1 MGYLVGCCEWIE
13 NNFYVMVCVWS
24 NATTITYSLGTSRN
38 YEPLWFVIQL
48 AIGAAFHVR
57 GGITFWKTMNACAVC
72 TALIIL
78 VYIFGAMTSHTDQ
91 FYNSPFEGKP
101 EYTFQGGAGAFFRSL
116 HAPTWFYIG
125 CETSMIAVSK
135 INNGTDVVP
144 KALRMTFVGLAVIS
158 FWMLFCVKATQTEDW
173 SNLVGSN
180 YPLSYGF
187 AKNLHWDY
195 RLAALLTIPPNMSS
209 ILGFL
214 YASELTT
221 HSMAMSGLM
230 PIYLRKTNGVNQ
242 VPLNAL
248 FSCVALQFVLLMYF
262 WAVSSGKNSGVM
274 FQVCLL
280 GATLSYVGIF
290 GAYIRFS
297 NRYESMERKY
307 RSPYGTIGAYVGILV
322 FGVTFCSIVYSNL
335 GNGGLYLF
343 LAFVLVISVYYYFY
357 AESHQCFSIIEQR
370 SFMKAYILNAN
381 KKRKLSR
388 WSRFCYDIQ
397 DLWTTFCCGCGINE
411 SGQVV
416 CAYPLCLVR
425 EGDTRCCCGMGCILP
440 DHQRRLHSTSAS
452 PKHLRNNRQYYQQQQ
467 RFQSRKGFTGVSMI
481 SNSTTTTSGGTSS
494 SCTSSPNNTF
504 NLRSALFATP
514 AKPEAPVAP
523 ATTTVSPPVKVEAS
537 IKEDELLSMP
547 INPPISAK
555 KTGDASPMVPL
566 SKAKSMQMFTRS
578 FRHSVVEDDPE
589 AEPDRFFDVVSCK
602 DDDRGGD
609 DAEDDDPDDPDDHDA
624 GAAAVHA
631 MDPPYKYQSPPRTS
645 GKHDDA
651 MLRSVDPGDE
661 VDDEERRDVY
671 VLDDEKHSDADEGHQ
686 SRGSSRRSSG
696 RSSQRGSDNPSTASA
711 KGLLHKASS
720 WITLPLWFPASLLS
734 GSTATAQGNASRVV
748 PMTSTSLDFH
758 PQHQRPPPAT
768 LQPSFPIPARIDTSA
783 APYVAHH
790 RHPHGQEAV

>member
-1 MGYLVGCCEWIE
+1 MGGCEWIE

-57 GGITFWKTMNACAVC
+57 GGITFWKTMNVCAVC
-72 TALIIL
+72 TALVIL
-78 VYIFGAMTSHTDQ
+78 VYIFAAMTSRSDE
-91 FYNSPFEGKP
+91 FYGSPFDGKP

-144 KALRMTFVGLAVIS
+144 KALRMTFVALAAIS

-173 SNLVGSN
+173 SSLVESN

-221 HSMAMSGLM
+221 HSMATSGLM
-230 PIYLRKTNGVNQ
+230 PIFLRKTVGINQ

-248 FSCVALQFVLLMYF
+248 FSCVAVQFVLLMYF
-262 WAVSSGKNSGVM
+262 WAVSNGKNAAVM

-322 FGVTFCSIVYSNL
+322 FSVTFCSIVYSNL
-335 GNGGLYLF
+335 GNGGLFLF
-343 LAFVLVISVYYYFY
+343 LAFVVVISVYYYFY
-357 AESHQCFSIIEQR
+357 AESHQCFSIVEQR

-388 WSRFCYDIQ
+388 WTRFCYDVQ
-397 DLWTTFCCGCGINE
+397 HLWATFCCGCGITA
-411 SGQVV
+411 SGHVV
-416 CAYPLCLVR
+416 CAYPMCLVR
-425 EGDTRCCCGMGCILP
+425 EGDTRCCCGMGCVLP
-440 DHQRRLHSTSAS
+440 DHQRHLHSTAAS
-452 PKHLRNNRQYYQQQQ
+452 PKHQRNNRQYYQQQQ
-467 RFQSRKGFTGVSMI
+467 RFQSRKGLTAVSTL
-481 SNSTTTTSGGTSS
+481 SNSTTTASGATS

-504 NLRSALFATP
+504 NLRLTIFSTP
-514 AKPEAPVAP
+514 TKPEALPV
-523 ATTTVSPPVKVEAS
+523 TTASPPVAVETSA
-537 IKEDELLSMP
+537 KEEDELLSMP

-555 KTGDASPMVPL
+555 KSSDASPMVPL
-566 SKAKSMQMFTRS
+566 SKAKSIQMLTRS

-589 AEPDRFFDVVSCK
+589 AEPDRFFNVVSCK
-602 DDDRGGD
+602 DDDRGVE
-609 DAEDDDPDDPDDHDA
+609 DAEDQGDGDHEDNEDDHES

-631 MDPPYKYQSPPRTS
+631 LDAAHKYQSPPRS
-645 GKHDDA
+645 SRRHEDA
-651 MLRSVDPGDE
+651 LLRLRSVDHGDE

-671 VLDDEKHSDADEGHQ
+671 VLDDEKHSEADEGHR

-696 RSSQRGSDNPSTASA
+696 RGSDQPQPDTASA

-720 WITLPLWFPASLLS
+720 WMTLPSWLSSSLL
-734 GSTATAQGNASRVV
+734 GAATATAQSNASRVV
-748 PMTSTSLDFH
+748 PMTSASLDFH
-758 PQHQRPPPAT
+758 PQHQSPPPAT
-768 LQPSFPIPARIDTSA
+768 LQPPFPIPARIDTSG
-783 APYVAHH
+783 APYSDHH
-790 RHPHGQEAV
+790 HHLHGQEVV